1 MINGSRSPWP
11 TWNPWS
17 QKISRQIGKS
27 NAIANQLHQITNSKG
42 SQCTLIS
49 ESAPS
54 CSVSVDPT
62 HRGLMSGA
70 VEHFGCTLDKLQK
83 LIKSNTFKFG
93 DQRCPQPASELL
105 SQHGQWTS
113 LDCSTIVSG
122 ILCVRES
129 LHTPILNLL
138 HHPRWKSSVMVSG
151 FCCVLENFKLQCSFS
166 RFTDFKPRVF
176 FDSSRLKWMIFLP
189 LCFKRNKDR
198 ARIPLCNLKR
208 WHEIASPQ
216 MHVCFVQ
223 RPQKA
228 SGVQKR
234 MFFPFLLCISGLFI

>member
-1 MINGSRSPWP
+1 MVGLPAARG
-11 TWNPWS
+11 
-17 QKISRQIGKS
+17 QLGKS
-27 NAIANQLHQITNSKG
+27 PATKVSKAQAFESPQACEVQADPQALEPPPNAIANQLHQITNSKG

-138 HHPRWKSSVMVSG
+138 HHPR
-151 FCCVLENFKLQCSFS
+151 
-166 RFTDFKPRVF
+166 
-176 FDSSRLKWMIFLP
+176 
-189 LCFKRNKDR
+189 
-198 ARIPLCNLKR
+198 
-208 WHEIASPQ
+208 
-216 MHVCFVQ
+216 
-223 RPQKA
+223 
-228 SGVQKR
+228 
-234 MFFPFLLCISGLFI
+234 